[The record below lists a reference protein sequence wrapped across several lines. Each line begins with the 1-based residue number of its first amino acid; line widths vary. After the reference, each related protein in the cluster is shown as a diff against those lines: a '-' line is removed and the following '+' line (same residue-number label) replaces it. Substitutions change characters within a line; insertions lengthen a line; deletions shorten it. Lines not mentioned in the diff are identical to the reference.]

1 MTGIKT
7 LRIPSRSLVWLRGV
21 VRITRLQNLVM
32 IALTQ
37 YFTAYF
43 LVDVHPTRRAYLI
56 DTDLFLLVVSTVMIA
71 AAGYIINDYYDV
83 KIDFI
88 NKPRRVV
95 VGTVLRRRMVIA
107 AHTILTIVGILIG
120 FYLSWKVGVIHFSAA
135 FLLWWYSNR
144 LKRYPFIGNFSIAA
158 LSGLAIA
165 VIGLYYRQHQFLV
178 LTYALFAFSISL
190 LREIIKDME
199 DRRGDETFG
208 CQTLPVIWGISK
220 TKTLLYVL
228 SGFFIF
234 LLFFLS
240 GTLGNRT
247 LIIYFL
253 LLIIPIAYF
262 ITKLV
267 YADTKRDFA
276 YLSDFCKLLMLS
288 GILSMAFF

>member
-1 MTGIKT
+1 MPISKP
-7 LRIPSRSLVWLRGV
+7 LYMPYRSLVWLRGV
-21 VRITRLQNLVM
+21 VRITRLQNLLM
-32 IALTQ
+32 LALTQ
-37 YFTAYF
+37 YFTAHF
-43 LVDVHPTRRAYLI
+43 LVDVHANHRAYLG
-56 DTDLFLLVVSTVMIA
+56 DARLFLLVVSTVMIA

-88 NKPRRVV
+88 NKPKRVV

-107 AHTILTIVGILIG
+107 AHVVLTTTGILLG
-120 FYLSWKVGVIHFSAA
+120 TFLSWKVGLIHLSAA
-135 FLLWWYSNR
+135 FLLWWYSNQ
-144 LKRYPFIGNFSIAA
+144 LKRYPFVGNFSIAA

-165 VIGLYYRQHQFLV
+165 VIGFYYQQSQFLV
-178 LTYALFAFSISL
+178 FTYAVFAFSISL

-199 DRRGDETFG
+199 DQPGDELFG
-208 CQTLPVIWGISK
+208 CQTLPIIWGVSK
-220 TKTLLYVL
+220 TKTLLYAL

-240 GTLGNRT
+240 GTLGNRI
-247 LIIYFL
+247 LIIYFT
-253 LLIIPIAYF
+253 LLILPIAYF

-267 YADTKRDFA
+267 YADTKQDFA

>member
-1 MTGIKT
+1 MTVSK
-7 LRIPSRSLVWLRGV
+7 RIPHRSLLWLKGLA
-21 VRITRLQNLVM
+21 RITRVQNLM
-32 IALTQ
+32 ILALTQ

-43 LVDVHPTRRAYLI
+43 LVDVHPSRRAYLL
-56 DTDLFLLVVSTVMIA
+56 DTDLFLLVASTVMIA

-88 NKPRRVV
+88 NKPQRVV

-107 AHTILTIVGILIG
+107 AHTLLTVVAILMGV
-120 FYLSWKVGVIHFSAA
+120 YLSWKVGVIHLSAA

-144 LKRYPFIGNFSIAA
+144 LKRYPFIGNFSVAA

-165 VIGLYYRQHQFLV
+165 VMGLYYQQQQFLV
-178 LTYALFAFSISL
+178 FTYALFAFSISL
-190 LREIIKDME
+190 IREIIKDME
-199 DRRGDETFG
+199 DRQGDETFG
-208 CQTLPVIWGISK
+208 CKTLPIIWGISK
-220 TKTLLYVL
+220 TKTLLYIL

-247 LIIYFL
+247 LIIYLL
-253 LLIIPIAYF
+253 LLILPIAYF

-267 YADTKRDFA
+267 YAHTKRDFA

-288 GILSMAFF
+288 GVLSMALF